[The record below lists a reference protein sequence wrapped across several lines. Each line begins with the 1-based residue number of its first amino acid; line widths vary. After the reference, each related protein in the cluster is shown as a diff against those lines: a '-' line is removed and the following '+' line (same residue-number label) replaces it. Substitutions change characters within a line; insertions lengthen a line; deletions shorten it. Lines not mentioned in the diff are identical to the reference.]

1 MTAIY
6 VVYADGNLYVS
17 TAEGTRM
24 PIFATQY
31 HPEKPNFEF
40 SDTTIPHTR
49 TAGDVGYSTAQVFV
63 ETAKLNARQI
73 PYEDQVDIVIQNYE
87 RVFIAADPE
96 EIKDRDPLP
105 DSVWMIPDDAG
116 KIPHRGD
123 SKVLVH

>member
-1 MTAIY
+1 MSLTF
-6 VVYADGNLYVS
+6 VVLADGNLYVS
-17 TAEGTRM
+17 TVEGINM

-40 SDTTIPHTR
+40 SDMTIPHTR
-49 TAGDVGYSTAQVFV
+49 TAGDVGYRTAQVFI

-73 PYEDQVDIVIQNYE
+73 PYADQVGIVIQNYE

-96 EIKDRDPLP
+96 EIKERDPLP

-116 KIPHRGD
+116 KIPHRGEA
-123 SKVLVH
+123 KVLVH